1 MIATQVLHELCACYL
16 IFTLAA
22 TSLAKL
28 RRWRSSSL
36 SVMREQIIPVPAA
49 IAVTIAVALL
59 ELVLSTLMMLE
70 AYPLLTG
77 LVTCSLFLVFGCY
90 RLAVAAR
97 TRSLMCACAGSP
109 QYSPA
114 TLQAV
119 MATIAGSLFMIG
131 VACYWTLAGNHGEM
145 NAFSSAGV
153 VAWVAPFAALLGGL
167 FGRMR
172 SLATGSQEALRT
184 LVGPEPAD
192 QETRS

>member
-1 MIATQVLHELCACYL
+1 MATQVLRELCACYL

-36 SVMREQIIPVPAA
+36 SVMREQVIPLPAA
-49 IAVTIAVALL
+49 IAVTIAAALL
-59 ELVLSTLMMLE
+59 ELALSTLIMLD
-70 AYPLLTG
+70 AYPVPTG
-77 LVTCSLFLVFGCY
+77 LATCSLFLVFGCY

-114 TLQAV
+114 TFRAV
-119 MATIAGSLFMIG
+119 MATIVSFLFMIG
-131 VACYWTLAGNHGEM
+131 VACYWTFVGNRETM
-145 NAFSSAGV
+145 SALSDVRV
-153 VAWVAPFAALLGGL
+153 VAWIIPFATLCVGL
-167 FGRMR
+167 FGQSRGLAVGSREPLR
-172 SLATGSQEALRT
+172 SFLGQKT
-184 LVGPEPAD
+184 LE